1 MKDVSKTANIK
12 KHNAR
17 QAVITSVFALVF
29 SLILGAILLAAC
41 GYSPVESYIA
51 IFGSSLGTVKGLA
64 LSLSQATP
72 ILFTGLAFAIA
83 YRVRMINTGAE
94 GQLYA
99 GAMAAALVGAYVTGL
114 PSIIHVPLCLL
125 AAALAGGLVAGLVA
139 YLKNRFGANEII
151 LTLMLNEIIVLFTS
165 YLANGPLKAE
175 GSGVGQTDKI
185 QESAKLLRIIPQ
197 TQLTIAIIV
206 GIVLAIVLQFV
217 LNRTAYGYE
226 IQVTG
231 YNLRAA
237 RTAGINAERTYLLT
251 FAISGAVA
259 GIGGAAVALGVN
271 YRFTEGFSA
280 SYGFG
285 GISVAALAAYSPIG
299 VILSSFLIGVLKA
312 GAITVN
318 RTTNIPIEFVSVIQ
332 VMVIIFVA
340 APKLIRSLIDIP
352 KRTVEHSKKEKTGET
367 EMKKEDAAK

>member
-1 MKDVSKTANIK
+1 MKDKSQNVKRE
-12 KHNAR
+12 NAK
-17 QAVITSVFALVF
+17 QAVISSVLAFAF
-29 SLILGAILLAAC
+29 SLFLSALLLLAC

-51 IFGSSLGTVKGLA
+51 IFGSSLGTVKGFA

-72 ILFTGLAFAIA
+72 LLFTGLAFAIA

-99 GAMAAALVGAYVTGL
+99 GAMAAALVGAYVSGL
-114 PSIIHVPLCLL
+114 PAIIHVPLCLL
-125 AAALAGGLVAGLVA
+125 AAALAGGLLAGMVA
-139 YLKNRFGANEII
+139 YLKNRFGASEII
-151 LTLMLNEIIVLFTS
+151 LTLILNEIIVLFTS

-185 QESAKLLRIIPQ
+185 QDSARLFRLIPQ
-197 TQLTIAIIV
+197 TQFTIALLIGV
-206 GIVLAIVLQFV
+206 VLAIILQLV
-217 LNRTAYGYE
+217 LNHTAYGYE

-231 YNLRAA
+231 FNLKGA
-237 RTAGINAERTYLLT
+237 RTAGINAKRTYLMT

-259 GIGGAAVALGVN
+259 ALGGAAISLGVN
-271 YRFTEGFSA
+271 FRFTDGFSA

-285 GISVAALAAYSPIG
+285 GISVAALAAYSPFG

-318 RTTNIPIEFVSVIQ
+318 RTTNIPIEFVSVLQ
-332 VMVIIFVA
+332 VLVIIFVA
-340 APKLIRSLIDIP
+340 APKFFQNFIELP
-352 KRTVEHSKKEKTGET
+352 KKLKKRRMAVAAASQSDAKEGESR
-367 EMKKEDAAK
+367 

>member
-1 MKDVSKTANIK
+1 MKSNLTNIK
-12 KHNAR
+12 RHNAKE
-17 QAVITSVFALVF
+17 AVVTSVFALVF
-29 SLILGAILLAAC
+29 SLILGAILLEIC
-41 GYSPVESYIA
+41 GYSAGQTYKA
-51 IFGSSLGTVKGLA
+51 IFGSSLGTVKGIA

-72 ILFTGLAFAIA
+72 IMFTGIAFAIA

-99 GAMAAALVGAYVTGL
+99 GAMASALVGAYLTGL
-114 PSIIHVPLCLL
+114 PSVVHVPLCLL
-125 AAALAGGLVAGLVA
+125 AAALAGGCVAGLVA
-139 YLKNRFGANEII
+139 FLKNRFGANEII

-165 YLANGPLKAE
+165 YLANGPLKAA

-185 QESAKLLRIIPQ
+185 QESAKLVRLIPQ
-197 TQLTIAIIV
+197 TQLTIALLV
-206 GIVLAIVLQFV
+206 GVALAIILQFI

-237 RTAGINAERTYLLT
+237 RTAGINAERTYLMT

-259 GIGGAAVALGVN
+259 GIGGAAMSLGVN
-271 YRFTEGFSA
+271 FRFMEGFSA
-280 SYGFG
+280 NYGFG
-285 GISVAALAAYSPIG
+285 GISVAALAAYSPVG
-299 VILSSFLIGVLKA
+299 VILSSILIGVLKA

-318 RTTNIPIEFVSVIQ
+318 RTTNVPIEFVSVIQ

-340 APKLIRSLIDIP
+340 APKLIHSITDLP
-352 KRTVEHSKKEKTGET
+352 KKLFGRKTAGQTQKEGASK
-367 EMKKEDAAK
+367 